1 MVKHSSMMETIPAK
15 LTPRLI
21 AEIDKLVE
29 AGWYSSRSEA
39 LRDAARIIV
48 QKHKL
53 KELENAVKEDIE
65 WALYG

>member
-1 MVKHSSMMETIPAK
+1 MMETIPAK